1 VPPDAVV
8 TSYRSLA
15 DIGRSFKVLTSEIEI
30 GPEASGP
37 RRSHQPSSNSAAVCC
52 SSSTGPNTS
61 ACPRYATARRTT
73 PSLGAGRLPAGVDRT
88 PLESRL
94 DALRPVELRAVRRTP
109 LEGLFDHLIT
119 DSHYLGP
126 LQGVGE
132 QIKHLAFG
140 AGRPLAAWASHH
152 FQLWILSPYSMAQY
166 PLPGGRKQ
174 GVRHAGWLMQRLRL
188 FYRTHRGHVKTHIGH
203 KQAEIALPC
212 EFGDS
217 ILNCKPEPPSLSS

>member
-1 VPPDAVV
+1 MARRRSRRGNPVPPDAVV

-61 ACPRYATARRTT
+61 ACPRYATAPRTT

-94 DALRPVELRAVRRTP
+94 DSLRPVELRAVRRTP

-152 FQLWILSPYSMAQY
+152 FQLWILSPYSHRIRWLSTRCRVDENRESAM
-166 PLPGGRKQ
+166 L
-174 GVRHAGWLMQRLRL
+174 AG
-188 FYRTHRGHVKTHIGH
+188 
-203 KQAEIALPC
+203 
-212 EFGDS
+212 
-217 ILNCKPEPPSLSS
+217 